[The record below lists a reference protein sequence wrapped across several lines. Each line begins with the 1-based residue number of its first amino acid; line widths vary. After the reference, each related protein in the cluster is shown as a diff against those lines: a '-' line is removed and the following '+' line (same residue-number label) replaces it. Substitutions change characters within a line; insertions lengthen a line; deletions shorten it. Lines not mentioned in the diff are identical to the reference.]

1 MRIKIGSRAPS
12 RSAGFTLI
20 EILVV
25 LAVSAMIAAMSYQ
38 GLVSASNGAERG
50 REIMKQVNELDQV
63 WQIIDSDMR
72 HLLPPDQ
79 GSNPRIVFGAESLQ
93 GSSQD
98 RQRLM
103 LFSRHNWFNPM
114 DLPRSDLQQASYRLE
129 EGVLWRD
136 YRPLRNYPFDIYEFE
151 DQALQQ
157 KLLEGVEDVQLRFL
171 SRPMVQRLGRSA
183 LEGDDYTREWAPVW
197 PDPNLQTSGGPDLP
211 VAVQIRITVEG
222 MGVSERLFEIV
233 SLKP

>member
-1 MRIKIGSRAPS
+1 MSG

-25 LAVSAMIAAMSYQ
+25 LAISAAIAAMAYQ

-50 REIMKQVNELDQV
+50 REVMKQVNELDRV

-72 HLLPPDQ
+72 HLLPPEQ
-79 GSNPRIVFGAESLQ
+79 GPDPRIVFGAQSLQ
-93 GSSQD
+93 GDSQG

-114 DLPRSDLQQASYRLE
+114 DLPRSDLQQVSYRLE

-136 YRPLRNYPFDIYEFE
+136 YRPLRNFPFDEYEFE

-157 KLLEGVEDVQLRFL
+157 ELLAGVEDVQLRFL
-171 SRPMVQRLGRSA
+171 SEAMIQRSGRSA
-183 LEGDDYTREWAPVW
+183 LEGDDYVRDWAPVW
-197 PDPNLQTSGGPDLP
+197 PDPNLQAGAAPGLP

-233 SLKP
+233 SL

>member
-1 MRIKIGSRAPS
+1 VAG

-25 LAVSAMIAAMSYQ
+25 LAISAAIAAMAYQ

-50 REIMKQVNELDQV
+50 REIMKQVNELDRV

-72 HLLPPDQ
+72 HLLPPEQ
-79 GSNPRIVFGAESLQ
+79 GPDPRIVFAAQSLQ
-93 GSSQD
+93 GDSQA

-114 DLPRSDLQQASYRLE
+114 DLPRSDLQQVSYRLE

-136 YRPLRNYPFDIYEFE
+136 YRPLRNFPFDEYEFE

-157 KLLEGVEDVQLRFL
+157 ELLGGVEDVQLRFL
-171 SRPMVQRLGRSA
+171 SEAMIQRSGRSV
-183 LEGDDYTREWAPVW
+183 LEGDDYTRDWAPTW
-197 PDPNLQTSGGPDLP
+197 PDPNLQTSGAPGLP

-233 SLKP
+233 SL

>member
-1 MRIKIGSRAPS
+1 MSPRYGRAIS
-12 RSAGFTLI
+12 GRSAGFTLI

-25 LAVSAMIAAMSYQ
+25 LAVSAAIAAMAYQ

-50 REIMKQVNELDQV
+50 REMMKQVNELDRV

-72 HLLPPDQ
+72 HLLPPEQ
-79 GSNPRIVFGAESLQ
+79 GPEPRIVFTAQSLQ
-93 GSSQD
+93 GDGS
-98 RQRLM
+98 QRLM

-114 DLPRSDLQQASYRLE
+114 ELPRSDLQQVSYRLE

-136 YRPLRNYPFDIYEFE
+136 YRPMHNFPFDEYEFE
-151 DQALQQ
+151 EQALQQ
-157 KLLEGVEDVQLRFL
+157 EMLAGIEDVELRFL
-171 SRPMVQRLGRSA
+171 SESMIQRSGQSA
-183 LEGDDYTREWAPVW
+183 LEGDDYTRDWAPVW
-197 PDPNLQTSGGPDLP
+197 PDPNLQTTTGQGLP

-233 SLKP
+233 SLK

>member
-1 MRIKIGSRAPS
+1 MSLRFASESKA

-25 LAVSAMIAAMSYQ
+25 LAVSAVIAAMSYQ

-50 REIMKQVNELDQV
+50 REIMQQVNELDRV

-72 HLLPPDQ
+72 HLLPPEQ
-79 GSNPRIVFGAESLQ
+79 GPDPRIVFGAQSLQ

-114 DLPRSDLQQASYRLE
+114 DLPRSDLQQVSYRIE

-136 YRPLRNYPFDIYEFE
+136 YRPLHNFPFDEYEFD

-157 KLLEGVEDVQLRFL
+157 KLLEGIEDVQLRFL
-171 SRPMVQRLGRSA
+171 SEPMIQRLGRSA

-197 PDPNLQTSGGPDLP
+197 PDPNLQTSAGPDLP

-233 SLKP
+233 RPKP